1 MKRVNNMTDTHLLKY
16 YISKNGDTIGTLAE
30 ALDIKR
36 STLSAKINNKR
47 DFKQSEMALIGKRY
61 KMPMEI
67 CKRIFLKGWGTCENE
82 RS

>member
-1 MKRVNNMTDTHLLKY
+1 MKRVGNMTDTHLLKY

-47 DFKQSEMALIGKRY
+47 DFKQSEMALIGRRY
-61 KMPMEI
+61 KMPFEL
-67 CKRIFLKGWGTCENE
+67 CRKIFLKGWGSCEGE

>member
-16 YISKNGDTIGTLAE
+16 YIAKNGDTIGTLAE

-47 DFKQSEMALIGKRY
+47 DFKQSEMAFIGKRY
-61 KMPMEI
+61 KMPIEI
-67 CKRIFLKGWGTCENE
+67 CKRIFLKGWGACENE

>member
-1 MKRVNNMTDTHLLKY
+1 MTDTHLLKY
-16 YISKNGDTIGTLAE
+16 YISKNGDTIGTLAD
-30 ALDIKR
+30 ALSIKR

-61 KMPMEI
+61 KMPMDI
-67 CKRIFLKGWGTCENE
+67 CKKIFLKGWGSCENE